1 MITFREHTVILYCP
15 YTGNPISNDIPLT
28 TSDGTGFID
37 EGFITDN
44 MGFKYRNLQNIG
56 MGTKYITHDELRK
69 FLLDFDI
76 QQLRILEGLIKFYS
90 RIMVGPM
97 LVTRHPDRIND
108 EISKDVTTTSQEFHA
123 DISKNLTQQF
133 HLFKISYEEFV
144 QIIDIVWLLNG

>member
-1 MITFREHTVILYCP
+1 
-15 YTGNPISNDIPLT
+15 
-28 TSDGTGFID
+28 
-37 EGFITDN
+37 
-44 MGFKYRNLQNIG
+44 
-56 MGTKYITHDELRK
+56 
-69 FLLDFDI
+69 
-76 QQLRILEGLIKFYS
+76 
-90 RIMVGPM
+90 MVGPM